1 MHKSLLGVL
10 ADPVGRTPLTLE
22 GRQNGTTGEVLDGSL
37 RGGDSRCYPI
47 VNSIPRFVL
56 TEDEGQRQ
64 TETSFG
70 FKWQQRDTYDSPE
83 MRALCQPWLVER
95 YGFADI
101 ALLRRYLAGRRRI
114 LDAGCGSGFTASLWM
129 TPDWQGAER
138 AEWIGGDISAAIDV
152 AAERMAD
159 LPGTHFVQADILELA
174 FRPASFDLIY
184 SEGVLHHTPST
195 ERALKALV
203 ELLTADGEL
212 WFYVYR
218 KKAPIRE
225 FTDDYVRE
233 QIAHRGPE
241 EAWEMLRPLTRLGQ
255 ALAEL
260 KTEVEVVE
268 DVPLLG
274 IKAGRYDVQRLLYWH
289 VAKLY
294 WNEALSFEENNHV
307 NFDWYHPR
315 YARRQTEEEI
325 RRWCGE
331 SGLKIEHF
339 NAQESGFTVRARRT

>member
-1 MHKSLLGVL
+1 MDRSLLEVL
-10 ADPVGRTPLTLE
+10 ADPVSRTPLILE
-22 GRQNGTTGEVLDGSL
+22 GQQNGTASEILDGAL
-37 RGGDSRCYPI
+37 RGADGRRYPI

-101 ALLRRYLAGRRRI
+101 ERLRRYLAGRRRI

-138 AEWIGGDISAAIDV
+138 AEWIGADISAAIDV

-159 LPGTHFVQADILELA
+159 LPGTQFVQADILQLP
-174 FRPASFDLIY
+174 FRPESFDLIY

-203 ELLTADGEL
+203 ELLTVDGEL

-233 QIAHRGPE
+233 QIAHLSPE
-241 EAWEMLRPLTRLGQ
+241 AAWEALRPLTRLGQ

-315 YARRQTEEEI
+315 YAHRQTEEEI

-331 SGLKIEHF
+331 AGLKIERF
-339 NAQESGFTVRARRT
+339 NTQESGFTVRARRT